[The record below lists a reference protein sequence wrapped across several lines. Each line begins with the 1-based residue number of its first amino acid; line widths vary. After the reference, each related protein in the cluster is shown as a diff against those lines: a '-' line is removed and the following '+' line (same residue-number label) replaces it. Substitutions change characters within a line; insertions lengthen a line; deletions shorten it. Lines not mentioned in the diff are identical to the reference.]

1 LVTTRTDEEKS
12 EEGGIRRK
20 AGFIFLGLSVLF
32 YLLIAVVPFSG
43 FSAGSSA
50 VIITV
55 LIIIAELSFLVSLLF
70 LGRELARKYRAYFNP
85 LNWFKKKELPIE
97 KEGESSHL
105 D

>member
-1 LVTTRTDEEKS
+1 LVTTRTNEEES
-12 EEGGIRRK
+12 AAGGIRRK
-20 AGFIFLGLSVLF
+20 AGFVFLCLSVLF
-32 YLLIAVVPFSG
+32 YLLIAIVPLLG
-43 FSAGSSA
+43 LSAGSSA
-50 VIITV
+50 IIITV
-55 LIIIAELSFLVSLLF
+55 LIIIAELSFLASLFF